1 MTLYHPEGNGQVERF
16 NSTLLSMLCT
26 LPEDK
31 KSHWSD
37 HVGKVVHAYNC
48 TNNEA
53 TGYSPFYVLFGRS
66 PRLPIDLIFNT
77 SSPSTPAK
85 HREFVEK

>member
-1 MTLYHPEGNGQVERF
+1 
-16 NSTLLSMLCT
+16 MLRT

-48 TNNEA
+48 TKNEA
-53 TGYSPFYVLFGRS
+53 TGYSPFYLFFGHS
-66 PRLPIDLIFNT
+66 PHLPIDLI
-77 SSPSTPAK
+77 STPAHHQLQQSIGSLLKNGKKQCNK
-85 HREFVEK
+85 HTNWPPKK